1 MLKKLLVILMAIAML
16 VAIAYMLGPKERTS
30 DLAGIYPQVP
40 TDPIELEAY
49 LALREDTVQGLKPDN
64 EAKIV
69 WMDSLTKHKTEYAFV
84 YIHGFGASE
93 KEGHPVHR
101 ELAQYFGANLFLTRL
116 PEHGIKRE
124 DALKH
129 LTAQDLADGARE
141 AYAIGKSL
149 GDKVVIIGTS
159 MGGALALMLA
169 SEQDDIES
177 VVLYSPAIK
186 DFGGRLDMFFN
197 PWVKSLMEN
206 YYTEDGVVRIPREGD
221 MARYWLEEQ
230 HVNGFTSLAVLLK
243 SKMTPET
250 FQQVNQPL
258 FMGYYYADEE
268 HQDFVVSVPA
278 MLEMFETVNTPD
290 HLKTKISFTGA
301 DNHVIG
307 SEFTSEEWED
317 VLEAT
322 KYFLANTV
330 GIPIPLEQLT
340 LNK

>member
-1 MLKKLLVILMAIAML
+1 MLKKFMVILMAIAIL
-16 VAIAYMLGPKERTS
+16 VAVGYMLGPRERTS
-30 DLAGIYPQVP
+30 DLAGAYPEVP
-40 TDPIELEAY
+40 TDPLELETYIAH
-49 LALREDTVQGLKPDN
+49 REDTVVGLKPDN

-69 WMDSLTKHKTEYAFV
+69 WLDSSTKHKTEYAFV

-101 ELAQYFGANLFLTRL
+101 ELAQYFGANLFLPRL
-116 PEHGIKRE
+116 PEHGIHRD
-124 DALKH
+124 DAFKH

-141 AYAIGKSL
+141 AYAIGKAL

-159 MGGALALMLA
+159 MGGALSLMLA
-169 SEQDDIES
+169 SEKDDIEAI
-177 VVLYSPAIK
+177 VLYSPAIK
-186 DFGGRLDMFFN
+186 DFGGRLDLFFN

-206 YYTEDGVVRIPREGD
+206 YYTEEGMVHIPREGD
-221 MARYWLEEQ
+221 MAKYWMAKQ

-250 FQQVNQPL
+250 FQQVTQPL
-258 FMGYYYADEE
+258 FMGYYYEDEE

-278 MLEMFETVNTPD
+278 MLEMFESVNTPE
-290 HLKTKISFTGA
+290 HLKTKISFPGA
-301 DNHVIG
+301 DNHVIS
-307 SEFTSEEWED
+307 SEFTSESWED

-330 GIPIPLEQLT
+330 GIPIPLEQFT
-340 LNK
+340 LNE